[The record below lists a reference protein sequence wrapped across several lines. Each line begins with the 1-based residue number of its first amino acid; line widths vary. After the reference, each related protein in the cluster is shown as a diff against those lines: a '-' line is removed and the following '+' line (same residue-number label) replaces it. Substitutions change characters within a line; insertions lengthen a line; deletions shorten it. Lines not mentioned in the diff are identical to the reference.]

1 MRLQGASWAVIPAK
15 TAPVRE
21 GPGPLTVSGRPPPQL
36 LWEVMRIEVRPW
48 RKEGP
53 SEEEREDGSVGGAE
67 PSKELLGRRPNYI

>member
-1 MRLQGASWAVIPAK
+1 M
-15 TAPVRE
+15 
-21 GPGPLTVSGRPPPQL
+21 TVSGRPPPQL